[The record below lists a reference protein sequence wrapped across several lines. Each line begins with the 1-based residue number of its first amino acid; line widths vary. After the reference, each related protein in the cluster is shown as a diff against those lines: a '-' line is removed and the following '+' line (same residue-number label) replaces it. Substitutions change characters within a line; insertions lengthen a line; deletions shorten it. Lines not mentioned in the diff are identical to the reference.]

1 MRLVKIGDV
10 FKLNNELKNHIRN
23 RLVGSVGIVIAV
35 VVALLVFIFCVYKVS
50 PGYSAVVYNMD
61 GGLEDEV
68 LGQGYHFLVPWK
80 KATPYPIS
88 TESVFYKK
96 ADGEKDKDTSIN
108 IATKDGKQ
116 VNVSV
121 TYTYHM
127 DADRLPQVFAKFR
140 GQPIDKIEA
149 GYMKSELLRV
159 INEVTSQYNLMAIV
173 GESRT
178 EINQR
183 VFDGFNKALSDCGIV
198 IETMNISDAVPDQAT
213 AEAIQNVINSQNALE
228 KAKIDKQTAEQ
239 EAEKR
244 IVEAKGKAES
254 VRIEAEAQAKANELL
269 ERSLTDNI
277 IKNRAIDKWDGKSM
291 PQVMGNGGMLF
302 NIPIGD
308 NK

>member
-1 MRLVKIGDV
+1 M
-10 FKLNNELKNHIRN
+10 NEQTRNQIRN
-23 RLVGSVGIVIAV
+23 RLIGSAGIIAAIV
-35 VVALLVFIFCVYKVS
+35 VTFLVFVFCVYKVS

-68 LGQGYHFLVPWK
+68 LGQGYHVLMPWK
-80 KATPYPIS
+80 KATPYPVS

-96 ADGEKDKDTSIN
+96 ANSDDKDGKDTSIN
-108 IATKDGKQ
+108 VATKDGKQ

-127 DADRLPQVFAKFR
+127 DADKLPQVFAKFR
-140 GQPIDKIEA
+140 GQPIDKIED

-159 INEVTSQYNLMAIV
+159 INEVTSQYNLMDLV
-173 GESRT
+173 GDKRQ
-178 EINQR
+178 EINEK
-183 VFDGFNKALSDCGIV
+183 VFKGFNEALFDFGV
-198 IETMNISDAVPDQAT
+198 VVETMNISDAVPDAAT
-213 AEAIQNVINSQNALE
+213 AEAIQNVINAQNKLQQATIE
-228 KAKIDKQTAEQ
+228 KQTAEQ

-277 IKNRAIDKWDGKSM
+277 VKQHAIDKWNGEVPKVSGG
-291 PQVMGNGGMLF
+291 GNMMF
-302 NIPIGD
+302 NIPVGF
-308 NK
+308 